1 MIPKP
6 RLILLLLPL
15 SLTLYGIFSQT
26 ERIITNNF
34 VKEWG
39 FFKMKRKIITLFT
52 LICLALPIQ
61 ASAYTFQSLP
71 IASKSKQWYIEI
83 DKSHNSNKQAVQPK
97 QGVYDTY
104 SLLLKNIGNDVANVS
119 VEILDNT
126 PTSKVTFNPTTSN
139 NNVSKSHTS
148 FDYMV
153 FPLDFN
159 SHNFKVVIT
168 WEEKI
173 FSYNGHPVNESKKMK
188 QTFVFNEE

>member
-1 MIPKP
+1 
-6 RLILLLLPL
+6 
-15 SLTLYGIFSQT
+15 
-26 ERIITNNF
+26 
-34 VKEWG
+34 
-39 FFKMKRKIITLFT
+39 MKRKIFSLFA

-126 PTSKVTFNPTTSN
+126 PTSKATFNPTSSN
-139 NNVSKSHTS
+139 NNVSKSQTS

-168 WEEKI
+168 WEEKN
-173 FSYNGHPVNESKKMK
+173 FSYNGHPVHESKKMK

>member
-1 MIPKP
+1 
-6 RLILLLLPL
+6 
-15 SLTLYGIFSQT
+15 
-26 ERIITNNF
+26 
-34 VKEWG
+34 
-39 FFKMKRKIITLFT
+39 MKRKIFSLFA
-52 LICLALPIQ
+52 LICFALPIQ

-83 DKSHNSNKQAVQPK
+83 DKSHNANKKVVQPK

-104 SLLLKNIGNDVANVS
+104 RLLVKNIGNDVSNVS
-119 VEILDNT
+119 VEILDNI
-126 PTSKVTFNPTTSN
+126 PTFKASFNPTTLH
-139 NNVSKSHTS
+139 NNVSKSQTS

-168 WEEKI
+168 WEENN
-173 FSYNGHPVNESKKMK
+173 FSYNGHPVNEGKQMK

>member
-1 MIPKP
+1 
-6 RLILLLLPL
+6 
-15 SLTLYGIFSQT
+15 
-26 ERIITNNF
+26 
-34 VKEWG
+34 
-39 FFKMKRKIITLFT
+39 MKRKIISLFS

-61 ASAYTFQSLP
+61 ANAYTFQSLP

-104 SLLLKNIGNDVANVS
+104 SLLLKNIGNDVSNVS
-119 VEILDNT
+119 VEILDNN
-126 PTSKVTFNPTTSN
+126 PTSKATFNPTTSN

-168 WEEKI
+168 WEEKN
-173 FSYNGHPVNESKKMK
+173 FSYNGHPLHESKKMT

>member
-1 MIPKP
+1 
-6 RLILLLLPL
+6 
-15 SLTLYGIFSQT
+15 
-26 ERIITNNF
+26 
-34 VKEWG
+34 
-39 FFKMKRKIITLFT
+39 MKRKIFSLFAF
-52 LICLALPIQ
+52 ICIALPMH

-83 DKSHNSNKQAVQPK
+83 DKSHNSNKQVIQPK

-104 SLLLKNIGNDVANVS
+104 SLFVKNIGNDVSNVS

-126 PTSKVTFNPTTSN
+126 PTSKATFKPITSN
-139 NNVSKSHTS
+139 SNISKSHTS

-168 WEEKI
+168 WEEKN
-173 FSYNGHPVNESKKMK
+173 FSYNGHPVNEGKKMK
-188 QTFVFNEE
+188 QTFVFNED

>member
-6 RLILLLLPL
+6 RLIPYP
-15 SLTLYGIFSQT
+15 LTLYGIFSQT

-126 PTSKVTFNPTTSN
+126 PTSKATFNPTSSN

-168 WEEKI
+168 WEEKN
-173 FSYNGHPVNESKKMK
+173 FSYNGHPVHESKKVK

>member
-6 RLILLLLPL
+6 RLIPYP
-15 SLTLYGIFSQT
+15 LTLYGIFSQT

-126 PTSKVTFNPTTSN
+126 PTSKATFNPTSSN

-168 WEEKI
+168 WEEKN
-173 FSYNGHPVNESKKMK
+173 FSYNGHPVHESKKMK

>member
-1 MIPKP
+1 
-6 RLILLLLPL
+6 
-15 SLTLYGIFSQT
+15 
-26 ERIITNNF
+26 
-34 VKEWG
+34 
-39 FFKMKRKIITLFT
+39 MKRKIITLFT

-97 QGVYDTY
+97 HGVYDTY
-104 SLLLKNIGNDVANVS
+104 SLFVKNIGNDVSNVS

-126 PTSKVTFNPTTSN
+126 PTSKATFNPNTSN

-168 WEEKI
+168 WEEKH